1 MRFLP
6 TLFLRMLSCNWT
18 VPKTIPK
25 KRNSKNNT
33 ISFDLPLIMLVKY
46 INNSSTNADINTKI
60 LNVKIYDAIIPTTK
74 GAEINKKGLCI
85 KSPSYLFL

>member
-1 MRFLP
+1 
-6 TLFLRMLSCNWT
+6 
-18 VPKTIPK
+18 
-25 KRNSKNNT
+25 
-33 ISFDLPLIMLVKY
+33 MLVKY
-46 INNSSTNADINTKI
+46 INNSSTNADSNTKI